1 MGRSPRSWAGLPLQ
15 KRLVTYF
22 EITLRMICGPI
33 WIVHAR
39 YPGASG
45 NSRSGVA
52 LMARRRNWSPVL
64 FRNQAGAQA
73 PLFGGCMMALY
84 FADGSLAAPP
94 LRPWGFTPP
103 ASLVGRSPRGIR
115 GLFDQTQRQR
125 DADTGAA

>member
-1 MGRSPRSWAGLPLQ
+1 M
-15 KRLVTYF
+15 
-22 EITLRMICGPI
+22 
-33 WIVHAR
+33 IVHAR

-73 PLFGGCMMALY
+73 PLFGGGMMALY
-84 FADGSLAAPP
+84 FADGYLAAHP
-94 LRPWGFTPP
+94 LRTRRVARP

-125 DADTGAA
+125 DADTGAAAGRTSAAGCVWHAARTWGGSRSSRLF